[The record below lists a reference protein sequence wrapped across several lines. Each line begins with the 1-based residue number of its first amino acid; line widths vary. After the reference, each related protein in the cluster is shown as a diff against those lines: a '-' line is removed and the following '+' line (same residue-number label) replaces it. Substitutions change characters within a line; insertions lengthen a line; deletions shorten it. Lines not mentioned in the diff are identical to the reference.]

1 MSKNHHYVNDMRFLK
16 GKDMTLRL
24 TSSAFALA
32 AMTMPAFADVTAEQ
46 VWQAWVDYYQA
57 TGYTVTEGSR
67 DLAGETLTL
76 RDVVFSFNE
85 PQSGHLTFTV
95 PQIALHNTGDG
106 KVRTV
111 YADTLSGT
119 YVGPEATEPDAAD
132 AADEQ
137 IEADFSARLPDN
149 EIVTSG
155 TVEAMTHEF
164 TYPTLVINLDR
175 LKSGDTEMT
184 KPMEISLENNTGTM
198 ETVAG
203 DLKKYAYAVK
213 SEKLGFK
220 GDFQADADESLTFDG
235 SVAGLEASGNFAS
248 KTGMFGNDADMNA
261 ALKEG
266 LDLQGTLKAG
276 AAVTNFTSRMADETG
291 AAQQMSGKSDAKGFE
306 LSFAM
311 SQDGLVYQGGS
322 DAMTAELQVPQFP
335 FPLSYGIES
344 GTFDLQI
351 PVMKSDEAQPF
362 KIAYALT
369 NLTLSDDIWNL
380 FDAQKILPRDP
391 ASLELDVTGKA
402 DVHADLLDEAAQ
414 EAMESP
420 FMPSQVSLNRLALN
434 LLGAKAE
441 ATGELSAPED
451 GDITTP
457 VGTIK
462 ARYENLNGLLDN
474 LGKTGFIPA
483 DQLTGLRMM
492 LAMFAKVDAN
502 DPNVQTTD
510 IEFKEGGAIF
520 ANGQQI
526 Q

>member
-1 MSKNHHYVNDMRFLK
+1 MAKNRHYVNGMRFLK

-46 VWQAWVDYYQA
+46 VWQAWVDYYQS

-85 PQSGHLTFTV
+85 PQSGKLTFTV
-95 PQIALHNTGDG
+95 PQIELHNTGDG

-119 YVGPEATEPDAAD
+119 FVGPEATDPAEAD
-132 AADEQ
+132 DKV
-137 IEADFSARLPDN
+137 EADFSARLPDN

-155 TVEAMTHEF
+155 SVEAMTHEF
-164 TYPTLVINLDR
+164 TYPTLVFNLDR

-184 KPMEISLENNTGTM
+184 KPLEVSLENNSGTM

-203 DLKKYAYAVK
+203 DLKKYTYAMK

-220 GDFQADADESLTFDG
+220 GDFKADAKESFTFDG
-235 SVAGLEASGNFAS
+235 SVAGLESSGDFAS

-266 LDLQGTLKAG
+266 LALQGTLKAG
-276 AAVTNFTSRMADETG
+276 AAVTNFASSMADETG
-291 AAQQMSGKSDAKGFE
+291 APQQMSGKSDAKGFE

-344 GTFDLQI
+344 GTFDIQI

-369 NLTLSDDIWNL
+369 NLTLSDEIWNL
-380 FDAQKILPRDP
+380 FDAQKVLPRDP

-414 EAMESP
+414 EAVESP

-441 ATGELSAPED
+441 ATGELSAPEG
-451 GDITTP
+451 GDISTP

-483 DQLTGLRMM
+483 EQLTGVRMM